1 MKQLIYL
8 YSFLLVWGW
17 GLTACS
23 AQESLNENEPVREVI
38 EANPPLIM
46 GAEVLI
52 GQLENLA
59 GLNLGLL
66 INQTSMISDIHIVD
80 ALIANDVLVDR
91 IFAPE
96 HGFRGQADAGEK
108 VSDGLDSKTKLP
120 IISLYGSH
128 KKPTPED
135 LDGLDVVIFDIQDV
149 GARFYTYISTLHY
162 LMEACAEN
170 KVKVIVLDR
179 PNPNGD
185 VVDGQVLDMNYSSF
199 VGKHPIPVL
208 HGMTV
213 GEYAQ
218 MINGEKWL
226 KGGIT
231 CDLQVINC
239 INYTHKD
246 SYSLPVK
253 PSPNLP
259 DDRAIKCYPSTCFFE
274 GTVISEGRGTGLPF
288 QVFGS
293 PNIEPSLTTYSYMP
307 ISKAGAKYPKF
318 ENERCFGFNISNVPN
333 DFEEQ
338 KGVNLNYI
346 ISIYNLYPNK
356 GEFFLSNG
364 FFDKL
369 AGGSELRKDI
379 IAGKSAEEIKAS
391 WQEGIDAFKLTRSKY
406 LLYPDFE

>member
-231 CDLQVINC
+231 CDLQVIN
-239 INYTHKD
+239 
-246 SYSLPVK
+246 
-253 PSPNLP
+253 
-259 DDRAIKCYPSTCFFE
+259 
-274 GTVISEGRGTGLPF
+274 
-288 QVFGS
+288 
-293 PNIEPSLTTYSYMP
+293 
-307 ISKAGAKYPKF
+307 
-318 ENERCFGFNISNVPN
+318 
-333 DFEEQ
+333 
-338 KGVNLNYI
+338 
-346 ISIYNLYPNK
+346 
-356 GEFFLSNG
+356 
-364 FFDKL
+364 
-369 AGGSELRKDI
+369 
-379 IAGKSAEEIKAS
+379 
-391 WQEGIDAFKLTRSKY
+391 
-406 LLYPDFE
+406 